1 MADYYQNYVKQYS
14 TIFNYIQ
21 LYSTIFNYIQQF
33 SAIFNYIQLF
43 WNILNY
49 YENYVELYSTIF
61 NYIQLYSTIF
71 NYFQLY
77 STIFNYIQL
86 YSTIFNYRTA
96 PFRGRAPNKR
106 QKSDGTNWLNAGVL
120 ASGVHSFT
128 KVVTLRNILPQ
139 TVKMHWARQYLS
151 LIYKLLYSF
160 VWKQSH
166 PSQSIWANNHPLN
179 Q

>member
-1 MADYYQNYVKQYS
+1 MS
-14 TIFNYIQ
+14 NYIQ
-21 LYSTIFNYIQQF
+21 
-33 SAIFNYIQLF
+33 
-43 WNILNY
+43 
-49 YENYVELYSTIF
+49 LYSTIF

-86 YSTIFNYRTA
+86 YSTIFNYHTA